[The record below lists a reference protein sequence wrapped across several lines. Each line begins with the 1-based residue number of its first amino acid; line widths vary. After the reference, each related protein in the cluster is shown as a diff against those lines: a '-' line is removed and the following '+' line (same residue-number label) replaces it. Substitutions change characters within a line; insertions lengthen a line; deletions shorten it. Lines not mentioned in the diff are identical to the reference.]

1 MYSCPSDV
9 SRTSKQDFGSN
20 LIQSGIDIPPTKVLV
35 FSYLWRPQMLWTLW
49 FEEDIGHALVLPYP
63 LKYPFGWMGLMM
75 NGTILPRSPAKFAGV
90 TALSKPEFW
99 SETVQIKKFGNRA

>member
-1 MYSCPSDV
+1 MFPEHQ
-9 SRTSKQDFGSN
+9 KQGFGSN
-20 LIQSGIDIPPTKVLV
+20 LIQSGIDMLTNEGAGVLLV
-35 FSYLWRPQMLWTLW
+35 YGDPNCYKRFV
-49 FEEDIGHALVLPYP
+49 FEEDIGHAFVPPCP

-99 SETVQIKKFGNRA
+99 